1 MINRILVPLDG
12 SERAELVLPYSKMEA
27 KHHQSTLVLLRVV
40 PHLKDTIVV
49 VPAIID
55 DIYDQAKMRAEEYLQ
70 KLAAQL
76 QAEGYQV
83 ETHVLVGSP
92 GQQILDFA
100 ENTKCD
106 LIVIGSHGTS
116 GAVQWRFGSIAGK
129 VVRSETSMPVV
140 VIST

>member
-1 MINRILVPLDG
+1 MIKRILVPLDG

-27 KHHQSTLVLLRVV
+27 EHHQSMLVLLRVV
-40 PHLKDTIVV
+40 PHLKDTIFV
-49 VPAIID
+49 VPSIID
-55 DIYDQAKMRAEEYLQ
+55 DIYDKAKTRAEEYLQ
-70 KLAAQL
+70 ILATQL
-76 QAEGYQV
+76 QDEGYQV
-83 ETHVLVGSP
+83 ETQVLVGSP
-92 GQQILDFA
+92 GQQIIDFA
-100 ENTKCD
+100 ESTKCD